1 MIFGKSR
8 LELKVGIFV
17 FIGLVI
23 LSIFIFLIGHFKTL
37 AVSHRVDFL
46 FNFVNGVKVGSPI
59 RFAGVDIGEV
69 KGLSVD
75 FDAQEGKDKIQVVGW
90 IRKDVKI
97 PRDSTVWINTL
108 GLLGEKYIE
117 IMPGKNY
124 NDLVK
129 TEQTMIGIDPIPMH
143 ELTLL
148 VKGIADHVDEI
159 VLKIKNKEGTLGKL
173 LGDDALY
180 KELESSIIGIRG
192 ELESLLS
199 DIKAHPWKLFFKTKE
214 KPQKTTK

>member
-1 MIFGKSR
+1 
-8 LELKVGIFV
+8 
-17 FIGLVI
+17 
-23 LSIFIFLIGHFKTL
+23 
-37 AVSHRVDFL
+37 
-46 FNFVNGVKVGSPI
+46 
-59 RFAGVDIGEV
+59 
-69 KGLSVD
+69 
-75 FDAQEGKDKIQVVGW
+75 VGW

-117 IMPGKNY
+117 IMPGENY